1 MTEVTS
7 KEIVESGLAEGK
19 SADELILDV
28 YKADKTK
35 GIKGAAAEVNKLLI
49 ELGAVKSPKQKR
61 AEWEDA
67 VEALGD
73 VELTDAAF
81 VSEALT
87 LAEDLDI
94 PVATAKRYLSEWA
107 AELGVT
113 LAEGTSKGRTP
124 SNWPEVKAAF
134 QSLEEIDAD
143 KDAALKRI
151 AEIICGPGEA
161 LAHSDKKV
169 TALFSRLRKEFGAT
183 TGPTK
188 VDALVAW
195 FKEAYQAGTPITRKA
210 ILDKA
215 VEVGMTATSG
225 QYYVNSF
232 NITLSV
238 LKDFAEKAE

>member
-1 MTEVTS
+1 MTEVSS
-7 KEIVESGLAEGK
+7 KEIVEAGLAEGK
-19 SADELILDV
+19 SADEMILDV
-28 YKADKTK
+28 YKADKAK
-35 GIKGAAAEVNKLLI
+35 GIKGATAEVNKLLI

-87 LAEDLDI
+87 LAEDHDI

-107 AELGVT
+107 TELGVT

-124 SNWPEVKAAF
+124 SNWPAVKGAF
-134 QSLEEIDAD
+134 ASLEEIDAD
-143 KDAALKRI
+143 KEATLERI
-151 AEIICGPGEA
+151 VEFSGVTD
-161 LAHSDKKV
+161 DKKV
-169 TALFSRLRKEFGAT
+169 TALYNRLRKEFGAT

>member
-1 MTEVTS
+1 MNEVTS

-35 GIKGAAAEVNKLLI
+35 GIKGAASEVNKLLI

-73 VELTDAAF
+73 VELADAAF

-134 QSLEEIDAD
+134 QSLEDIDAD
-143 KDAALKRI
+143 KDAT
-151 AEIICGPGEA
+151 
-161 LAHSDKKV
+161 LAKIKEVSGLDDDKKV
-169 TALFSRLRKEFGAT
+169 MALFNRLRKEFGAT

-225 QYYVNSF
+225 QYYVNAF

-238 LKDFAEKAE
+238 LKDLNALPEA

>member
-7 KEIVESGLAEGK
+7 KEIVEFGLADGK

-28 YKADKTK
+28 YKADTSK
-35 GIKGAAAEVNKLLI
+35 GIKGATAEVNKLLI

-73 VELTDAAF
+73 VELTDAVF

-87 LAEDLDI
+87 LAEDHDI
-94 PVATAKRYLSEWA
+94 PVATAKRYLGEWA
-107 AELGVT
+107 TELGVL

-134 QSLEEIDAD
+134 QSLEDIDAD
-143 KDAALKRI
+143 KDAT
-151 AEIICGPGEA
+151 
-161 LAHSDKKV
+161 LAKIKEVSGLADDKKV
-169 TALFSRLRKEFGAT
+169 TALFNRLRKEFGAT

-215 VEVGMTATSG
+215 VGVGMTATSG
-225 QYYVNSF
+225 QYYVNAF

-238 LKDFAEKAE
+238 LKDLNVSPEA

>member
-7 KEIVESGLAEGK
+7 KEIVEAGLAEGK

-35 GIKGAAAEVNKLLI
+35 GIKGATAEVNKLLI

-61 AEWEDA
+61 TEWEDA

-87 LAEDLDI
+87 LAEDHDI
-94 PVATAKRYLSEWA
+94 PVATAKRYLGEWA

-113 LAEGTSKGRTP
+113 LAEGISKGRTP
-124 SNWPEVKAAF
+124 SNWPDVKAVF

-143 KDAALKRI
+143 KDATLVKI
-151 AEIICGPGEA
+151 KEVSG
-161 LAHSDKKV
+161 LADDKKV
-169 TALFSRLRKEFGAT
+169 TALFNRLRKEFGAT

-195 FKEAYQAGTPITRKA
+195 FKDAYQAGTPITRKA

-225 QYYVNSF
+225 QYYVNAF

-238 LKDFAEKAE
+238 LKDLNVSTEA

>member
-35 GIKGAAAEVNKLLI
+35 GIKGATAEVNKLLI

-73 VELTDAAF
+73 VELTDATF

-107 AELGVT
+107 SELGVT

-134 QSLEEIDAD
+134 TSLEEIDTD
-143 KDAALKRI
+143 KDATLAKI
-151 AEIICGPGEA
+151 KEISG
-161 LAHSDKKV
+161 LTDDKKV
-169 TALFSRLRKEFGAT
+169 TALFNRLRKEFGAT
-183 TGPTK
+183 SGPTK
-188 VDALVAW
+188 VEALVGW
-195 FKEAYQAGTPITRKA
+195 FKEAYQTGAPITRKT